1 MNTKTISKFKITADE
16 AYPVWH
22 FDETST
28 FAEEVQLDV
37 KLVKKYLRAQKA
49 FDKAWDELSKALES
63 QHFYA
68 RS

>member
-1 MNTKTISKFKITADE
+1 
-16 AYPVWH
+16 
-22 FDETST
+22 
-28 FAEEVQLDV
+28 V